1 MSKDKIIYRVD
12 GGRVWGV
19 SMGHVKRAMISA
31 MHLANLY
38 EVVFIMKDYKDG
50 ISYVKDSGFAV
61 ETIGINDDRD
71 ETIVELIKKHDPIK
85 VIFDLRSNPYNSLF
99 DFARDNNIK
108 TIVFDI
114 LGDCGGSPDIIINDS
129 FVPEFTSYSLESK
142 KTSLY
147 IGPEYFLSEGLPSPE
162 ELNEKI
168 TNVAVTMGGSDPA
181 GLTKKIVEI
190 LIESSENKQYNIIL
204 GPLFCDISEQY
215 IREICRGKKNFIIYK
230 NPTNFLGILALQD
243 LVICAAGR
251 TLYECAYLGRPTIVV
266 PSIEHERVTA
276 VKYSE
281 LTKSHNVGLW
291 QDDTPL
297 KIKKSIS
304 RYENFQLREELH
316 FLGRS
321 LIDGN
326 ANDRIMKL
334 LN

>member
-50 ISYVKDSGFAV
+50 ISYVNYSGNAV

-147 IGPEYFLSEGLPSPE
+147 IG
-162 ELNEKI
+162 
-168 TNVAVTMGGSDPA
+168 
-181 GLTKKIVEI
+181 
-190 LIESSENKQYNIIL
+190 QY
-204 GPLFCDISEQY
+204 
-215 IREICRGKKNFIIYK
+215 
-230 NPTNFLGILALQD
+230 
-243 LVICAAGR
+243 
-251 TLYECAYLGRPTIVV
+251 
-266 PSIEHERVTA
+266 
-276 VKYSE
+276 E
-281 LTKSHNVGLW
+281 LTHG
-291 QDDTPL
+291 
-297 KIKKSIS
+297 
-304 RYENFQLREELH
+304 
-316 FLGRS
+316 
-321 LIDGN
+321 
-326 ANDRIMKL
+326 
-334 LN
+334 